1 MYKLIFIFLVALSF
15 YGCTEE
21 TKKEKKSSSSS
32 KVVATDFS
40 MQNEAISFISNQ
52 ENPAMYGSIKLN
64 QLLNKAY
71 YNSEVSKSSLL
82 KSAMAKDVI
91 NEVERIKSYINT
103 AMPIYYSI
111 DIKSASPM
119 PVVEV
124 VAFGGIN
131 NREAIL
137 KEMKKAN
144 PDLSSQKHGNF
155 ELMEQPGVA
164 MAMTKDKFVFSFN
177 SNLRSDGNTVSKFKK
192 YFKSF
197 KGKPD
202 ARVKEVIENSK
213 DVTMTYD
220 FGNLSKV
227 LSDYIAEADIPDFN
241 PNVLSSME
249 WLEEFDMTSSMN
261 LAFEDG
267 AISLSV
273 DMYGSD
279 EMKETVGKLMGSGS
293 KETIQKMGRGKPF
306 AGLLASINVAE
317 YQKMI
322 YEMYPDGIIN
332 SLMDMNLGDEFESQ
346 IPSELSTLEATLRK
360 DGFESF
366 IGGDLG
372 MMLYNIPSNIDE
384 IVPELSV
391 YFNIGENLKQ
401 LIEENELP
409 DTQKD
414 NIKIDVQNDQINIYS
429 KNHAPNGKG
438 PELSGKLSHIGN
450 APFSGFIDLD
460 QIPTNNLPREVR
472 DFKSIFDML
481 DFVDM
486 EMDANGGRIT
496 LHMKD
501 KSKNALTQLMD
512 EALEVGMQL
521 FTEGLFL

>member
-1 MYKLIFIFLVALSF
+1 MYKIIVILSVALSF
-15 YGCTEE
+15 FGCTEE
-21 TKKEKKSSSSS
+21 TKKEKKSSSSL
-32 KVVATDFS
+32 KVVSTDLS
-40 MQNEAISFISNQ
+40 MQNDAISFISSL

-91 NEVERIKSYINT
+91 NEVERIKSYVNT
-103 AMPIYYSI
+103 AMPIYYSVNI
-111 DIKSASPM
+111 ENASPM
-119 PVVEV
+119 PIVEV

-131 NREAIL
+131 DRGAIL
-137 KEMKKAN
+137 KEMKKMD
-144 PDLSSQKHGNF
+144 PKISSTKHGNF
-155 ELMEQPGVA
+155 ELIEQSGVA

-197 KGKPD
+197 KGKQD
-202 ARVKEVIENSK
+202 ARIKEVIENSK

-220 FGNLSKV
+220 FGNLTEV
-227 LSDYIAEADIPDFN
+227 IRDYLSEADIPDFN
-241 PNVLSSME
+241 PNVLNSME
-249 WLEEFDMTSSMN
+249 WLEELDMTSSMN

-267 AISLSV
+267 AISLSL

-279 EMKETVGKLMGSGS
+279 DMKETLNILMGSNS
-293 KETIQKMGRGKPF
+293 KAVIPKLGQGKPF
-306 AGLLASINVAE
+306 AGLLYSINVAE

-360 DGFESF
+360 DGFESY
-366 IGGDLG
+366 IGGNLG
-372 MMLYNIPSNIDE
+372 MMLYNIPSNINE

-391 YFNIGENLKQ
+391 YLSIGENLKK

-409 DTQKD
+409 DTEKN
-414 NIKIDVQNDQINIYS
+414 NIKIDVQNDEINIYS

-438 PELSGKLSHIGN
+438 PDMNSKLSHIGN
-450 APFSGFIDLD
+450 APFSGFIDID
-460 QIPTNNLPREVR
+460 QIPTNNLPREIR
-472 DFKSIFDML
+472 DFKSIIDML

-486 EMDANGGRIT
+486 EMDVNGGHIT

-512 EALEVGMQL
+512 EALEIGMQL

>member
-1 MYKLIFIFLVALSF
+1 MYKIIFIISVALSF
-15 YGCTEE
+15 YGCSEE
-21 TKKEKKSSSSS
+21 TKKEKKSSSSL
-32 KVVATDFS
+32 KVVATDLS

-103 AMPIYYSI
+103 AMPIYYTVNI
-111 DIKSASPM
+111 ESASPM
-119 PVVEV
+119 PIVDV

-131 NREAIL
+131 DREAIL
-137 KEMKKAN
+137 KEMKKMD
-144 PDLSSQKHGNF
+144 PKMSSKKHGNF
-155 ELMEQPGVA
+155 ELIQQPGVA

-220 FGNLSKV
+220 FGNLSEV
-227 LSDYIAEADIPDFN
+227 LSDYLSEADIPDFN

-267 AISLSV
+267 SISLSV
-273 DMYGSD
+273 DMYGSK
-279 EMKETVGKLMGSGS
+279 EMKETIKSLMGSSS
-293 KETIQKMGRGKPF
+293 KETIQRMGQGKPF
-306 AGLLASINVAE
+306 AGILASINVAE

-366 IGGDLG
+366 VGGDFG
-372 MMLYNIPSNIDE
+372 MMLYNIPSKMNDI
-384 IVPELSV
+384 IPELSV
-391 YFNIGENLKQ
+391 YLSIGENLKK
-401 LIEENELP
+401 LIDENELP
-409 DTQKD
+409 DTGKND
-414 NIKIDVQNDQINIYS
+414 VTIDVQNDQINIYS

-450 APFSGFIDLD
+450 APFSGFVDLD
-460 QIPTNNLPREVR
+460 QIPMDNLPKEIK
-472 DFKSIFDML
+472 DFRSILDML
-481 DFVDM
+481 NFVDM
-486 EMDANGGRIT
+486 EMDVNGGRIT
-496 LHMKD
+496 IHMKD

-512 EALEVGMQL
+512 EALEIGMQL

>member
-1 MYKLIFIFLVALSF
+1 MYKLIIILSVALSF
-15 YGCTEE
+15 SGCNEE
-21 TKKEKKSSSSS
+21 TKKEKKSSSSV
-32 KVVATDFS
+32 KVVSTDLS
-40 MQNEAISFISNQ
+40 MQNEAISFISSQ

-82 KSAMAKDVI
+82 KSAIAKDMI
-91 NEVERIKSYINT
+91 DEVERIKSYINT
-103 AMPIYYSI
+103 AIPIYYSVNI
-111 DIKSASPM
+111 ESTSPM

-131 NREAIL
+131 DREAIL
-137 KEMKKAN
+137 KVMKEKDPN
-144 PDLSSQKHGNF
+144 LSSNTHGNF
-155 ELMEQPGVA
+155 ELIEQLGVA

-177 SNLRSDGNTVSKFKK
+177 SDMSSDMNTVAKFKK

-227 LSDYIAEADIPDFN
+227 LSDYLAEADIPDFN

-267 AISLSV
+267 AISLSI
-273 DMYGSD
+273 DMYGSK
-279 EMKETVGKLMGSGS
+279 EMKETVKNLMGSSS
-293 KETIQKMGRGKPF
+293 KETIQRMGQGEPF
-306 AGLLASINVAE
+306 AGILASINVAE

-332 SLMDMNLGDEFESQ
+332 TLMDMNLGDEFESQ
-346 IPSELSTLEATLRK
+346 IPSELSSLEATLRK

-366 IGGDLG
+366 VGGDFG
-372 MMLYNIPSNIDE
+372 MMLYNIPSKMNDI
-384 IVPELSV
+384 IPELSV
-391 YFNIGENLKQ
+391 YLSIGENLKK
-401 LIEENELP
+401 LIDENELP

-429 KNHAPNGKG
+429 KNHAPNGRG

-450 APFSGFIDLD
+450 APFSGFLDLD
-460 QIPTNNLPREVR
+460 QIPIDNLPKEIK
-472 DFKSIFDML
+472 DFKSILDML

-486 EMDANGGRIT
+486 EMDANGGHIT
-496 LHMKD
+496 IHMKD

-512 EALEVGMQL
+512 EAMEIGMQL
-521 FTEGLFL
+521 LTEGLFL

>member
-1 MYKLIFIFLVALSF
+1 MYKIIFILSLALTF
-15 YGCTEE
+15 YGCSEE
-21 TKKEKKSSSSS
+21 TKKEKKSASSS
-32 KVVATDFS
+32 KVVATDLS
-40 MQNEAISFISNQ
+40 LQSEAISFISSQ

-103 AMPIYYSI
+103 AMPIYYTVNI
-111 DIKSASPM
+111 ENASPM
-119 PVVEV
+119 PNVEV

-131 NREAIL
+131 DRESIL
-137 KEMKKAN
+137 KEMKKM
-144 PDLSSQKHGNF
+144 DSKMSSKKHGDF
-155 ELMEQPGVA
+155 ELIEQPGVA
-164 MAMTKDKFVFSFN
+164 IAMTKDKFVFSFN
-177 SNLRSDGNTVSKFKK
+177 SNLRSNGNTVSKFKK

-220 FGNLSKV
+220 FGNLTEV
-227 LSDYIAEADIPDFN
+227 LREYLSEADLPDFS
-241 PNVLSSME
+241 PNLLSSME
-249 WLEEFDMTSSMN
+249 WLEDLDMTSSMN
-261 LAFEDG
+261 LAFENG
-267 AISLSV
+267 AISLSL

-279 EMKETVGKLMGSGS
+279 EMKKTFKNLMGSNS
-293 KETIQKMGRGKPF
+293 KSVISKLGQGKPF
-306 AGLLASINVAE
+306 AGILASINVAE

-332 SLMDMNLGDEFESQ
+332 TLMDMNLGNEFESQ
-346 IPSELSTLEATLRK
+346 IPSELVALEATLRK

-372 MMLYNIPSNIDE
+372 MMLYNIPSDLDDI
-384 IVPELSV
+384 IPELSV
-391 YFNIGENLKQ
+391 YLSIGENLKK
-401 LIEENELP
+401 LIEENPLP
-409 DTQKD
+409 DTEKN

-429 KNHAPNGKG
+429 KNHAPNKKG
-438 PELSGKLSHIGN
+438 PEMSGKLSHIGN
-450 APFSGFIDLD
+450 TPFSGFVDID
-460 QIPTNNLPREVR
+460 QIPTDNLPRDIR
-472 DFKSIFDML
+472 DFKSILEML

-486 EMDANGGRIT
+486 EMDVDGGRIT
-496 LHMKD
+496 LHMKN

-512 EALEVGMQL
+512 EALEIGMQL